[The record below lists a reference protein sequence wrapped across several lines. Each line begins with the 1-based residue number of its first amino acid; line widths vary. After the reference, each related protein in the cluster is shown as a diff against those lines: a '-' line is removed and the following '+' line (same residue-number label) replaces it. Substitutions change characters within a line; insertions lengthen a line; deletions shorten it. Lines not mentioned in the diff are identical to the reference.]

1 MSKNRY
7 IILLLNAVLIV
18 VLMALYLKHGHI
30 SGDHSIVQYSI
41 FAYLNTAVIVS
52 SYLFGRLVFSINNIY
67 TRVFFYKLG
76 LVILVLIIALAYITY
91 NDRYESI
98 GTVNGALFSLVVFV
112 VIPMLMAHPNETALK
127 LIARIKK
134 HF

>member
-1 MSKNRY
+1 MSKNKY

-18 VLMALYLKHGHI
+18 VLMALYLKHSHI
-30 SGDHSIVQYSI
+30 SDDHSIVYYSI

-76 LVILVLIIALAYITY
+76 LVILALIIALAYITY
-91 NDRYESI
+91 SGRYESI
-98 GTVNGALFSLVVFV
+98 GTVNSALFSLVVFV
-112 VIPMLMAHPNETALK
+112 VIPMLMAHPNKTALK

>member
-52 SYLFGRLVFSINNIY
+52 SYLFWKAGI
-67 TRVFFYKLG
+67 FYQQHLHQG
-76 LVILVLIIALAYITY
+76 IFL
-91 NDRYESI
+91 
-98 GTVNGALFSLVVFV
+98 
-112 VIPMLMAHPNETALK
+112 
-127 LIARIKK
+127 
-134 HF
+134 

>member
-1 MSKNRY
+1 
-7 IILLLNAVLIV
+7 LLA
-18 VLMALYLKHGHI
+18 HI
-30 SGDHSIVQYSI
+30 
-41 FAYLNTAVIVS
+41 F
-52 SYLFGRLVFSINNIY
+52 FGRLVFSINNIY

-98 GTVNGALFSLVVFV
+98 GTVNSALFSLVVFV
-112 VIPMLMAHPNETALK
+112 VIPMLMAHPNKTALK

>member
-18 VLMALYLKHGHI
+18 VLMLLYLKHGHI
-30 SGDHSIVQYSI
+30 SDNRSIVQYSI
-41 FAYLNTAVIVS
+41 FAYLTTAVIVS
-52 SYLFGRLVFSINNIY
+52 SYLFGRLIFSINSIY

-91 NDRYESI
+91 NSRYEST
-98 GTVNGALFSLVVFV
+98 GTINGALFSLVVFV
-112 VIPMLMAHPNETALK
+112 VIPMLMAHPNKTALK

>member
-1 MSKNRY
+1 MSKNKY

-18 VLMALYLKHGHI
+18 VLMALYLKHSYI
-30 SGDHSIVQYSI
+30 SGNRSIVQYSI
-41 FAYLNTAVIVS
+41 FAYLTTTVIVS
-52 SYLFGRLVFSINNIY
+52 SYLFGRLVFSINNVY

-76 LVILVLIIALAYITY
+76 LFILALIIALAYITY
-91 NDRYESI
+91 NGRYESI
-98 GTVNGALFSLVVFV
+98 GTVNSALFSLVVFV
-112 VIPMLMAHPNETALK
+112 VIPMLMAHPNKTVLK